1 MPEGGGP
8 VIHGGCVWETG
19 HPADWLDFSASLRP
33 EGPPEW
39 VTDALRST
47 LEDIRYYPDPDMTR
61 ARRGLAAYT
70 GQPEDR
76 ILPTAGGTAAIDL
89 ALARLDGCV
98 YIPEP
103 AFGEY
108 ARRAEVH
115 GRRHAAWNGNIG
127 RGDTLIL
134 SNPDNP
140 TGTVREGE
148 ELLALHR
155 RLHSAGAELVVD
167 EAFIDYCPEYSL
179 RDYTAPGLVIVGS
192 LTKILGIPGVRLGFL
207 CAEPEVIRGLRE
219 RMLPWSL
226 SAQASEIAARLP
238 AHTDG
243 IRKDTETNR
252 RRREKLT
259 KQLEEL
265 GAAVIPSRSNF
276 LLADFRQDMTGPAE
290 ELKSRGILVRT
301 CGSFG
306 LGNGFLRLAVRTE
319 TENEQLITALEG
331 ILHAR

>member
-70 GQPEDR
+70 GLPEDR

-108 ARRAEVH
+108 ARRAERYSAERSQ
-115 GRRHAAWNGNIG
+115 GGKPG
-127 RGDTLIL
+127 F
-134 SNPDNP
+134 
-140 TGTVREGE
+140 
-148 ELLALHR
+148 ALGKDPER
-155 RLHSAGAELVVD
+155 RLHACLIPWEELDALSAWES
-167 EAFIDYCPEYSL
+167 EATGQK
-179 RDYTAPGLVIVGS
+179 RDYKQADRDNVLMISELLKQEEETA
-192 LTKILGIPGVRLGFL
+192 
-207 CAEPEVIRGLRE
+207 RG
-219 RMLPWSL
+219 
-226 SAQASEIAARLP
+226 
-238 AHTDG
+238 
-243 IRKDTETNR
+243 
-252 RRREKLT
+252 
-259 KQLEEL
+259 
-265 GAAVIPSRSNF
+265 
-276 LLADFRQDMTGPAE
+276 
-290 ELKSRGILVRT
+290 
-301 CGSFG
+301 
-306 LGNGFLRLAVRTE
+306 
-319 TENEQLITALEG
+319 
-331 ILHAR
+331 